1 MAGKEWKFNPI
12 TGTMEPVNA
21 LAHGLE
27 KKVTASDDV
36 KKVNGPATVPVIK
49 SGRSIIKD
57 VPSNKPNVVVNE
69 REVKFREKSDLSV
82 VQITDYDTNR
92 VMGYIAGYGL
102 DINFNMEELNSMD
115 RVEQFLE
122 GLKKAFRTIIL
133 EKALSPK

>member
-1 MAGKEWKFNPI
+1 MGKEDWKFNPI
-12 TGTMEPVNA
+12 TGTMEPVNP
-21 LAHGLE
+21 LAHGLG
-27 KKVTASDDV
+27 KKAETDEVQQ
-36 KKVNGPATVPVIK
+36 KKGPTSVPVIK
-49 SGRSIIKD
+49 SGRSLMKD
-57 VPSNKPNVVVNE
+57 VPADKPNVSISE

-122 GLKKAFRTIIL
+122 GLKKAFRSVIL
-133 EKALSPK
+133 EKALGAK